1 MADLFRNEIPMI
13 YTFQIVAALLLD
25 FLFGDPQWYPHPVR
39 LIGVICGV
47 SENTTR
53 KYINNPFIAGFIT
66 VIIVLLITGS
76 TVFVLLITCY
86 TLSVILGDI
95 ASVILLYT
103 AFAARDLIRHSGDV
117 FHRLTDNRNMAE
129 ARKAVGKI
137 VGRDTHSLNDSEIS
151 KACVET
157 VAENMV
163 DGITAP
169 FFFALLFGL
178 FSPYVNMTAIGCS
191 AVGALLYKAVN
202 TMDSMIGYKN
212 DTYVD
217 FGRMAARLDDLVNL
231 IPSRISGFM
240 VIIAAFILKLDYR
253 GAFKIFLRD
262 RLNHSSPNAGHT
274 EAAVAGALGIRLG
287 GPAVYFG
294 KVISKPFIG
303 DEIFKI
309 MPDNIKTSNKLVLI
323 ASLLFIAAFLALRG
337 VISTFN

>member
-1 MADLFRNEIPMI
+1 MI

-25 FLFGDPQWYPHPVR
+25 FLFGDPHWYPHPVR
-39 LIGVICGV
+39 LIGVICRV

-53 KYINNPFIAGFIT
+53 KYINNQFTAGFLT
-66 VIIVLLITGS
+66 VIIVLFVTGI
-76 TVFVLLITCY
+76 TVFFLLTVCYGFSVLI
-86 TLSVILGDI
+86 GDI
-95 ASVILLYT
+95 AAVILLYT
-103 AFAARDLIRHSGDV
+103 SFAARDLIHHSGDV
-117 FHRLTDNRNMAE
+117 FHRLTDNRNLDE

-178 FSPYVNMTAIGCS
+178 FSPYVSMTAIGFS

-212 DTYVD
+212 DKYVD
-217 FGRMAARLDDLVNL
+217 FGRIAARLDDFVNL
-231 IPSRISGFM
+231 LPSRISGLM
-240 VIIAAFILKLDYR
+240 VILAAFILKLDYR
-253 GAFKIFLRD
+253 RAFKIFIRD
-262 RLNHSSPNAGHT
+262 RLSHSSPNAGHT

-287 GPAVYFG
+287 GPSSYFG
-294 KVISKPFIG
+294 KAVSKRFIG
-303 DEIFKI
+303 DDIFKI
-309 MPDNIKTSNKLVLI
+309 TPDNIKTSNKLVLL
-323 ASLLFIAAFLALRG
+323 ASLLFIAAFLALYG
-337 VISTFN
+337 VISNFN

>member
-1 MADLFRNEIPMI
+1 MI

-25 FLFGDPQWYPHPVR
+25 FLFGDPHWYPHPVR
-39 LIGVICGV
+39 LIGVICRV

-53 KYINNPFIAGFIT
+53 KYINNPFTAGFLT
-66 VIIVLLITGS
+66 VIIVLFVTGI
-76 TVFVLLITCY
+76 TVFFLLTVCYGFSVLI
-86 TLSVILGDI
+86 GDI
-95 ASVILLYT
+95 AAVILLYT
-103 AFAARDLIRHSGDV
+103 SFAARDLIHHSGDV
-117 FHRLTDNRNMAE
+117 FHRLTDNRNLDE

-178 FSPYVNMTAIGCS
+178 FSPYVSMTAIGFS

-212 DTYVD
+212 DKYVD
-217 FGRMAARLDDLVNL
+217 FGRIAARLDDFVNL
-231 IPSRISGFM
+231 LPSRISGLM
-240 VIIAAFILKLDYR
+240 VILAAFILKLDYR
-253 GAFKIFLRD
+253 GAFKIFIRD
-262 RLNHSSPNAGHT
+262 RLSHSSPNAGHT

-287 GPAVYFG
+287 GPSSYFG
-294 KVISKPFIG
+294 KAVSKRFIG
-303 DEIFKI
+303 DDIFKI
-309 MPDNIKTSNKLVLI
+309 TPDNIKTSNKLVLL
-323 ASLLFIAAFLALRG
+323 ASLLFIAAFLALYG
-337 VISTFN
+337 VISNFN